1 MKKLI
6 YSLPVFL
13 FLSLAQAAYEDHF
26 PTYFEYCSGSQWKL
40 QSGDEGGPAGHGFT
54 YIHGLCKDYRS
65 AYPQVIPCSEV
76 SEEMKSKHPH
86 DGVGISLDKNFSN
99 VMWVAVPGRDMT
111 LNGGVERKAI
121 TYNDIAAHIT
131 KINELKVFEGVVTK
145 SNKEKGIPFG
155 TPEYLEA
162 VALDTL
168 GTDHAVNW
176 ARGLHCVKIPAP
188 KEKLPAVAQFLNES
202 NNQYKD
208 GLREY
213 EWSVLKNN
221 CIHLSVNQGE
231 ALAINKGKKVDQ
243 STIKAV
249 FNLAIPAN
257 TFLMYADQAVLSKMP
272 SIRTLE
278 KNLPKKGFY
287 PTQVGSIMAAYPVYP
302 SGDHFNTENLKATRV
317 PRLLKYWKIFSSP
330 KSYEKKYMT
339 PERTNLKENAGL
351 WIKRYEQLLGKLGHK
366 KKGSLVEDYLEKQLE
381 LSKSI
386 YYAE

>member
-6 YSLPVFL
+6 YSLPVLVF
-13 FLSLAQAAYEDHF
+13 FSFAHAAYEDHF
-26 PTYFEYCSGSQWKL
+26 PSYFEYCSGTQWKL
-40 QSGDEGGPAGHGFT
+40 KTGEAGGTPGHGFT

-76 SEEMKSKHPH
+76 SEEMRAKHPH

-111 LNGGVERKAI
+111 LNGEVERKAI
-121 TYNDIAAHIT
+121 TQSDIEAHIR
-131 KINELKVFEGVVTK
+131 KINELKVFEGVITK
-145 SNKEKGIPFG
+145 PNKAKGIPFG

-162 VALDTL
+162 IALDTL

-188 KEKLPAVAQFLNES
+188 KEKLPAVAKFLNES

-208 GLREY
+208 GSKEY
-213 EWSVLKNN
+213 EWSMLKNN

-231 ALAINKGKKVDQ
+231 ALEINKGKKVDKH
-243 STIKAV
+243 IIRAV
-249 FNLAIPAN
+249 FDLAVPAN
-257 TFLMYADQAVLSKMP
+257 TFLMYADLAVLSKMP
-272 SIRTLE
+272 SNRTLK

-287 PTQVGSIMAAYPVYP
+287 PVQVGSIMEAHPVYTG
-302 SGDHFNTENLKATRV
+302 GDYFDTENLKSTRV
-317 PRLLKYWKIFSSP
+317 PRLLKFWKIFSSP
-330 KSYEKKYMT
+330 RSYEQKYMT
-339 PERTNLKENAGL
+339 PERNNLKENAKL
-351 WIKRYEQLLGKLGHK
+351 WIKRYEQLLRKLSHK
-366 KKGSLVEDYLEKQLE
+366 QKGSIVEDYLEKQLE